1 MFDLNSGKL
10 AISLE
15 SILMV
20 AVNEELMESLGVA
33 CVGDAVQFDF
43 D

>member
-1 MFDLNSGKL
+1 MFDLDTGKL

-15 SILMV
+15 SKLMV
-20 AVNEELMESLGVA
+20 AVNEELMESLCIE

-43 D
+43 N